1 MMIPSIKSKDIVYS
15 AFLMQLN
22 ELRFEHVEFKAL
34 TEYLDGH
41 IFPGLGIYGSRSQEP
56 YL

>member
-1 MMIPSIKSKDIVYS
+1 MIPSIKSKDIVYS
-15 AFLMQLN
+15 GFLMQLN